1 MTEGQKETLTDE
13 QSVDV
18 ELAVVGVLK
27 FAAELV
33 KRGLEQQ
40 VVTTA
45 LLFAATTA
53 MLSEDS
59 PTSVSKQLQQMSR
72 EIEKNAPH
80 H

>member
-1 MTEGQKETLTDE
+1 MTDRQPATLTDE
-13 QSVDV
+13 QYVDV
-18 ELAVVGVLK
+18 ELAVEGVLK
-27 FAAELV
+27 FANELV
-33 KRGLEQQ
+33 KRGLEQK

-59 PTSVSKQLQQMSR
+59 PTSVAKQFKQMSNN
-72 EIEKNAPH
+72 IDKHAPH